1 MIKKPIYLF
10 FTVFLLASCSNQE
23 SVEMNHKDNLS
34 KKDVVETTS
43 ITGCNYTDEDRLL
56 LCAKKGDEGS
66 IYKLIHFYLFD
77 QTNKN
82 GIYIAYYYAR
92 FFAKNYNSPMAY
104 YFLYEITSLDG
115 LDRLDPENK
124 EIKDGIFYKKIDSQ
138 KDLLENYYFSRYL
151 ELYCQTRNL
160 ENLLERCNPPKYP
173 VSKLDEE
180 IKPSDYYLEQY
191 LSNGGVLIP

>member
-1 MIKKPIYLF
+1 MKNLF
-10 FTVFLLASCSNQE
+10 FLSVVFLLASCGS
-23 SVEMNHKDNLS
+23 S
-34 KKDVVETTS
+34 KKIESAEKASKSDLVETKS
-43 ITGCNYTDEDRLL
+43 ITGCDFSDEENLL
-56 LCAKKGDEGS
+56 LCAKKGDEKS
-66 IYKLIHFYLFD
+66 IRDLILFYLFD
-77 QTNKN
+77 KKNKN

-124 EIKDGIFYKKIDSQ
+124 EIKDSIFYKKIDSQ
-138 KDLLENYYFSRYL
+138 KNILENYYFSRYL
-151 ELYCQTRNL
+151 ELYCQTQNL
-160 ENLLERCNPPKYP
+160 ENILKKCNPPIYP

-180 IKPSDYYLEQY
+180 IKSSDYYLEQY